1 MHQGSTF
8 GVNYFDLF
16 ILEIRDNILWEEE
29 EPGKGLTKAWCIVRG
44 DLSSSSVIN
53 PWQDLRKAIPK
64 SAFYGV
70 SEEGEVV
77 ECVSSHTELC
87 SSSTVQN
94 LSRDVGKWLPG
105 FHYTAF
111 IVNSCKQ

>member
-16 ILEIRDNILWEEE
+16 ILEVRDNIPWEEE
-29 EPGKGLTKAWCIVRG
+29 EPGKGLTKAWCVVRG
-44 DLSSSSVIN
+44 DLNSPSVAN
-53 PWQDLRKAIPK
+53 PRQDLRKAIPK
-64 SAFYGV
+64 SAFCGV
-70 SEEGEVV
+70 SEEGEIV
-77 ECVSSHTELC
+77 ESVSSHAELC
-87 SSSTVQN
+87 SSSTAQN

>member
-16 ILEIRDNILWEEE
+16 ILEIRDKILWEEE
-29 EPGKGLTKAWCIVRG
+29 EPGKGLTKAWCVVRG
-44 DLSSSSVIN
+44 DLSSSSVVN

-64 SAFYGV
+64 SAFCGV

-77 ECVSSHTELC
+77 EYVSSHTELC

-94 LSRDVGKWLPG
+94 LSRDVGK
-105 FHYTAF
+105 
-111 IVNSCKQ
+111 

>member
-1 MHQGSTF
+1 MHQGSTL

-29 EPGKGLTKAWCIVRG
+29 EPGKGLTKAWCVVRG
-44 DLSSSSVIN
+44 DLSSSSVVN

-64 SAFYGV
+64 SAFLGV
-70 SEEGEVV
+70 SEEGEIM
-77 ECVSSHTELC
+77 ESVSLHAELR

-94 LSRDVGKWLPG
+94 LSKTWGNGCLD
-105 FHYTAF
+105 F
-111 IVNSCKQ
+111 IMQPS